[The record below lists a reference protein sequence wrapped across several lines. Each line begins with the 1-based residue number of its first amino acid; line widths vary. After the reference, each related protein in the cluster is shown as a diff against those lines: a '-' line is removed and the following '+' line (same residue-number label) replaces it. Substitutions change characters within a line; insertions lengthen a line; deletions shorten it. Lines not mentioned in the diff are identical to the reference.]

1 MKFYG
6 SHVFLCVALLGAAP
20 LAAAQTP
27 GPSSADMESA
37 RALIKQA
44 RALRDAGDLPGAA
57 EKFRAAHALGRT
69 PVTGIELAKAY
80 AAIKKYVEA
89 RDVALQVT
97 VIPVTAD
104 ETSRSADARAEAAKL
119 AADLKPKLAA
129 LRVEIELTPKGRSAS
144 PSVTIDGQAVP
155 AEALSEAR
163 TVNPGKHDVVARV
176 GDGPEARGTATLE
189 EGASGS
195 VKLLVTVP
203 EAKVADGPGIVAPPP
218 APSPAPSHMS
228 PLVPIG
234 LALAAGGA
242 AVGTIAGI
250 SALSQKSTLDDS
262 CTNGKSG
269 CAPGYQDKL
278 DGARTAGTVATI
290 GFIAG
295 GAGLALAV
303 VGLFVGGKAEAKA
316 GTARVT
322 PYLGPASAGFHGTF

>member
-6 SHVFLCVALLGAAP
+6 SHILLCAALLGAAP
-20 LAAAQTP
+20 LASAQAP

-57 EKFRAAHALGRT
+57 EKFKAAHALGRT

-97 VIPVTAD
+97 VIPVTSD
-104 ETSRSADARAEAAKL
+104 ETSRSTDARAEAAKL

-129 LRVEIELTPKGRSAS
+129 LRVEIELTPKGRSGA
-144 PSVTIDGQAVP
+144 PTVTIDGQAVP

-163 TVNPGKHDVVARV
+163 TVNPGTHDVVARV
-176 GDGPEARGTATLE
+176 GDGPEARASATVE

-195 VKLLVTVP
+195 VKLRVTVP
-203 EAKVADGPGIVAPPP
+203 EPKVVAGAVVPPPP
-218 APSPAPSHMS
+218 APSPSSGRMS

-250 SALSQKSTLDDS
+250 SALSQKSALDES
-262 CTNGKSG
+262 CTNGKAG
-269 CAPGYQDKL
+269 CAPGFQDKL

-303 VGLFVGGKAEAKA
+303 VGLFVGGKAEPRANA
-316 GTARVT
+316 ARVT
-322 PYLGPASAGFHGTF
+322 PYLGPASAGLHGTF

>member
-6 SHVFLCVALLGAAP
+6 SHVLLCVALLGAAP
-20 LAAAQTP
+20 VASAQTP

-57 EKFRAAHALGRT
+57 EKFKAAHALGRT

-104 ETSRSADARAEAAKL
+104 ETSRSTDARTEATKL

-129 LRVEIELTPKGRSAS
+129 LRVEIELTPKGRSGAV

-176 GDGPEARGTATLE
+176 GDGPEARGTATLD

-203 EAKVADGPGIVAPPP
+203 EAKVAGGSIVTPPPTPPP
-218 APSPAPSHMS
+218 APGHMS

-250 SALSQKSTLDDS
+250 SALSQKSSLDDS

-303 VGLFVGGKAEAKA
+303 VGLFVGGKAEAKTS
-316 GTARVT
+316 TARVI
-322 PYLGPASAGFHGTF
+322 PYLGPASVGFHGTF

>member
-6 SHVFLCVALLGAAP
+6 SHVLLCVALLGAAP
-20 LAAAQTP
+20 VASAQTP

-57 EKFRAAHALGRT
+57 EKFKAAHALGRT

-104 ETSRSADARAEAAKL
+104 ETSRSADARTEAAKL

-129 LRVEIELTPKGRSAS
+129 LRVEIELTPKGRSAA
-144 PSVTIDGQAVP
+144 PVVTIDGQAVP

-203 EAKVADGPGIVAPPP
+203 EAKVAVVTPPPTPPP
-218 APSPAPSHMS
+218 APGHMS

-250 SALSQKSTLDDS
+250 SALSQKSSLDDS

-303 VGLFVGGKAEAKA
+303 VGLFVGGKAEAKTS
-316 GTARVT
+316 TARVI

>member
-6 SHVFLCVALLGAAP
+6 SRALFLCAALVCAAP
-20 LAAAQTP
+20 MASAQTP

-57 EKFRAAHALGRT
+57 EKFKAAHALGRT

-104 ETSRSADARAEAAKL
+104 ETSRSTDARTEATKL

-129 LRVEIELTPKGRSAS
+129 LRVEIELTPKGAFGA

-176 GDGPEARGTATLE
+176 GDGPEARAAATLE

-195 VKLLVTVP
+195 VKLVVVVP
-203 EAKVADGPGIVAPPP
+203 AQKVAGNAIAPPP
-218 APSPAPSHMS
+218 SPPQATDHMS

-234 LALAAGGA
+234 LGIAAGGA

-250 SALSQKSTLDDS
+250 SALNQKSTLDAS
-262 CTNGKSG
+262 CTNGKAG

-303 VGLFVGGKAEAKA
+303 VGLFLGGKAQAKGNA
-316 GTARVT
+316 ARMT